1 MAVRFTRS
9 LIVSI
14 QRRALMTFAL
24 LATSCSFALAQPFPS
39 KPIRLIVP
47 FPPASNPDVLAR
59 LLAESVGAR
68 LKQPIVVDNKPGAGG
83 MIGTDAGA
91 KAPADGYTL
100 LVGDSGPLAI
110 APWLYAKVPFGP
122 TKDLVGVAAL
132 VKVPIVMIVPRTSSA
147 TTPSDLVAQAKAH
160 PGQLLYGS
168 LGVGSIHHLAVE
180 VLSATTG
187 IKLTHIP
194 YKSNGELTAA
204 VVNGDVQMAFS
215 GIPSVQGF
223 IKDNRLRAIAISTA
237 NRSAAFPD
245 LKTLHEQGIQGFD
258 VAPTIGIVA
267 PSGVPADRLK
277 VLEEAFLAAMK
288 DPTLAERIGG
298 LGMVPTAAGGAAYQ
312 NVIASELERYG
323 RIVKE
328 AGVQPQ

>member
-1 MAVRFTRS
+1 M
-9 LIVSI
+9 SI
-14 QRRALMTFAL
+14 QRRALLAFAV
-24 LATSCSFALAQPFPS
+24 LATSCSVALAQAFPS

-59 LLAESVGAR
+59 LLAESAGAR
-68 LKQPIVVDNKPGAGG
+68 LKQPIIVDNKPGAGG
-83 MIGTDAGA
+83 MIGSDAGA

-110 APWLYAKVPFGP
+110 APWLYAKVPYVP
-122 TKDLVGVAAL
+122 TKDFAGVAVL
-132 VKVPIVMIVPRTSSA
+132 VKVPIVMIVPRTTAA
-147 TTPSDLVAQAKAH
+147 TTPSELVAQAKAQ

-180 VLSATTG
+180 VLSATAG

-204 VVNGDVQMAFS
+204 VVNGDVQVAFS

-237 NRSAAFPD
+237 HRSPAYPEM
-245 LKTLHEQGIQGFD
+245 KTVQEQGIPGFD

-267 PSGVPADRLK
+267 PAGVPADRLK
-277 VLEEAFLAAMK
+277 VLEEAFLASMK
-288 DPTLAERIGG
+288 DPKLAERIEG
-298 LGMVPTAAGGAAYQ
+298 LGMQATPADGAAYQ
-312 NVIASELERYG
+312 GIMAVELERYG
-323 RIVKE
+323 RIVKA
-328 AGVQPQ
+328 AGVAPQ